1 MRKDKEVMTPLKELK
16 KNWKTEVLYHRTK
29 KNEEIA
35 DLKYRMELLNQSL
48 ENKEKSILALIER
61 MQELE
66 SDLKYEVR
74 LNEKLK
80 DELNSVETL
89 TFI

>member
-1 MRKDKEVMTPLKELK
+1 MTTQEKQFK
-16 KNWKTEVLYHRTK
+16 KSWKTEVLYRRSK
-29 KNEEIA
+29 RNEEIS
-35 DLKYRMELLNQSL
+35 DLKYRMQLLNQSL